1 MDNSLSKALIIAAG
15 VLLAMVVVAFMM
27 YSFREISS
35 WSTTQNEEQTT
46 EQIEKFNKEYEA
58 FDKDLM
64 YGVDV
69 ISCLNKAKSNNDK
82 VEAEGYSNAYLVKV
96 NVTFKKKLS
105 ENIRVYYVS
114 KDSKKE
120 KEAHSNTDFTNTKKL
135 KLENVF
141 EVSKEYKDHVNGIDF
156 SKALAPTN
164 SELSMNINQK
174 YQLYK
179 EAQTD
184 DLIKALLAISGNLKQ
199 MKQNSKYDL
208 VRDNWTRAEW
218 ETPAF
223 SMKTRKFKCTNVQY
237 NAQTSRVDLIEFE
250 EF

>member
-35 WSTTQNEEQTT
+35 WSTTQNEEQVV

-82 VEAEGYSNAYLVKV
+82 VEEEGYTDSYLVKV

-105 ENIRVYYVS
+105 ETIRVYYVS

-120 KEAHSNTDFTNTKKL
+120 KEAHNNADFTNTKNS
-135 KLENVF
+135 KLEDVF
-141 EVSKEYKDHVNGIDF
+141 EVSKEYKDHINGIDF
-156 SKALAPTN
+156 SKALAPTS
-164 SELSMNINQK
+164 SELSMNINEK

-179 EAQTD
+179 ETQTA

-199 MKQNSKYDL
+199 IKQNSKYDL
-208 VRDNWTRAEW
+208 VKNNWIRAEW

-223 SMKTRKFKCTNVQY
+223 SMKTRKFKCTNMQY

>member
-15 VLLAMVVVAFMM
+15 VLLAMIVVAFMV
-27 YSFREISS
+27 YSFREIGS
-35 WSTTQNEEQTT
+35 WSTTQNQEQVA

-82 VEAEGYSNAYLVKV
+82 VDSGDYPASYLVKV

-105 ENIRVYYVS
+105 ETIRVYYVS

-120 KEAHSNTDFTNTKKL
+120 KEAHNNADFTNTKNL
-135 KLENVF
+135 KLEDVF
-141 EVSKEYKDHVNGIDF
+141 KVSKEYKDHVNGIDF
-156 SKALAPTN
+156 SKALASVN
-164 SELSMNINQK
+164 SDLTMNINEK
-174 YQLYK
+174 YQLSRK
-179 EAQTD
+179 SETS
-184 DLIKALLAISGNLKQ
+184 DLIKALLAISGNLRQ
-199 MKQNSKYDL
+199 SEQNPKYDL
-208 VRDNWTRAEW
+208 VKDNWTRIEW

-223 SMKTRKFKCTNVQY
+223 SMKTRKFQCTNIQY
-237 NAQTSRVDLIEFE
+237 NAQTSRINLIEFE

>member
-35 WSTTQNEEQTT
+35 WSTTQNEEQVV

-82 VEAEGYSNAYLVKV
+82 VEEEGYTDSYLVKV

-105 ENIRVYYVS
+105 ETIRVYYVS

-120 KEAHSNTDFTNTKKL
+120 KEAHNNADFTNTKNS
-135 KLENVF
+135 KLEDVF

-156 SKALAPTN
+156 SKPVGPMN
-164 SELSMNINQK
+164 SELSMNINEK

-179 EAQTD
+179 ETQTD

-208 VRDNWTRAEW
+208 VKDNWTRAEW

-223 SMKTRKFKCTNVQY
+223 SMKTRKFKCMNIQY

>member
-82 VEAEGYSNAYLVKV
+82 VEAEGYSSSYLVKV

-105 ENIRVYYVS
+105 ETIRVYYVS

-120 KEAHSNTDFTNTKKL
+120 KEAHNNADFTNTKNS
-135 KLENVF
+135 KLEDVF
-141 EVSKEYKDHVNGIDF
+141 DVSKE
-156 SKALAPTN
+156 
-164 SELSMNINQK
+164 
-174 YQLYK
+174 
-179 EAQTD
+179 
-184 DLIKALLAISGNLKQ
+184 
-199 MKQNSKYDL
+199 
-208 VRDNWTRAEW
+208 
-218 ETPAF
+218 
-223 SMKTRKFKCTNVQY
+223 
-237 NAQTSRVDLIEFE
+237 
-250 EF
+250 